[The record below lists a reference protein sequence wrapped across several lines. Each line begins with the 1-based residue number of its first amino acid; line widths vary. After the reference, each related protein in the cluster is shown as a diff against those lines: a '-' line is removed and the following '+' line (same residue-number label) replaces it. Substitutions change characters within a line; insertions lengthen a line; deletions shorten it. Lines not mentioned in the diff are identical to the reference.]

1 MGGIPP
7 PPPPLPGMVGI
18 PPPPPPLPGMGGIP
32 PPPPL
37 LPGMAGDHIE
47 AVVASQFSCPLGSGR
62 PPRKAVKTPT
72 LRMKKLNW
80 QKLPSN
86 VVRVDLKRSMKC
98 EKKPGQAKVSFVLD
112 NSNEEVAAMVQNGD
126 RTKFDVEVL
135 KQLLK
140 LLPEKHEIENL
151 KAFKEEKSKLANAD
165 QFYLLLLQIPS
176 YQLRIECMLSCEET
190 TAVLDMIQ
198 PKAEAIR
205 RACEDLLN
213 SHRLPLFCQLI
224 LKVGNFLNYGSH
236 TGDAD
241 GFKISTL
248 LKLTETKANQT
259 RITLLHHILEEVENS
274 HTDLLE
280 LPKDLEY
287 VSKAA
292 GINLDIIRMES
303 STNLKKLLEL
313 QRKVLSSNDDVKQQ
327 YEKPIQD
334 SIDASRKLEEEFE
347 AIERKREEL
356 ANYLCE
362 DPSKLSLE
370 DIFNTMKTFRDL
382 FIRALK
388 MGGMG
393 TQIWWGQVKKGMAKQ
408 EEVCVIDALLADI
421 RKGFTLRKTKNR
433 HDLDAL
439 PKTSPAESPE
449 ESQSGKSIKD
459 PRAAGQQIEDK
470 TKQNSDGHPS
480 AGTPLSATALMEV
493 GGDVTNAA
501 ASNQALSVNN
511 VGGNLPPESGMESP
525 SVSLVEADGAGQPM
539 PSAGTKQA
547 ESWASLQ
554 LGTKNGSLAF
564 SAASI
569 GTGIRFVSS
578 SSGFALRDQLNGSI
592 SEGQD
597 KECPADGSESYQ
609 LSQEPEIRLSETG
622 LDPGSAQAAPC
633 EEAYQA
639 ESKEM
644 TKENE
649 DPGTD
654 SLLDTSQEKSFS
666 EEPATDSSC
675 STTLPPGQT
684 HTDREKQRPS
694 GKRRK
699 KKRHSKSYSESGSMW
714 AVMPSSSKELVE
726 PDYASLE
733 LLFSVPPT
741 APKEKM
747 RSKLKKKKEITF
759 IGPKKSLLLS
769 IILKQFKCSN
779 EEIAAMIQKGDR
791 SKLDAEILKQ
801 LLKLLPED
809 HEINSLKSCKEEKS
823 ELANADQFYLHLLEV
838 PSYQLRIEC
847 MLICEETKILLE
859 SLWPKAQAMR
869 TACETLLTSHRLPV
883 FCQLILKV
891 GNFLNYEIE
900 KNYTDLLRLPSDL
913 DFVSKAAGIHFEAMR
928 AEAGANL
935 KKLLEIEKRLFLSTD
950 DLKTQ
955 HAKSVQGSLD
965 ASKDLQKE
973 FATIEKKK
981 EELADYLCEDRKILS
996 LEDVFNTMKTFRELF
1011 LKALQGGNNAGHT
1024 VVVDGKEYDFH
1035 LFPSGIINQKAIS
1048 FIGNGVVIHLPG
1060 LFEEAEK
1067 NEKKGLKDWEKR
1079 LIISDRAHIV
1089 FDFHQAVDGLQEVQR
1104 QAQEG
1109 KNIGTTKKG
1118 IGPTYSSKAA
1128 RTGLRICDLLSDFD
1142 EFSSR
1147 FKNLA
1152 QQYKSM
1158 FPTLEVDIEGQL
1170 KKLKGYAEKIRP
1182 MVRDGVYFM
1191 YEALH
1196 GSPKKILVE
1205 GANAAL
1211 LDIDF
1216 GTYPFVTSSN
1226 CTVGGV
1232 CTGLGVPPQH
1242 VGDVYGVVKAY
1253 TTRVGIGAFPTEQ
1266 INEIGDLLQNRG
1278 HEWGVTTG
1286 RKRRCGWLDLV
1297 ILKYAHMING
1307 FTALALTK
1315 LDILDVLDEIKI
1327 GVAYKLGGKRIPYF
1341 PANQEIL
1348 QKVEVEYETMPGWKT
1363 DTTGARKWEDLPP
1376 KAQNYIRC
1384 VENHVGVPVKWVGVG
1399 KSRES
1404 MIQLF

>member
-1 MGGIPP
+1 MIITRSFHLSSINCLVFQVSRSPVSIQLLSILQSLLHLEPSHHSSLLLWESLDAVVNRALLLANDIQGNTVEEVIERLLSIKKHPNKKKGAEHQLSGSANGAVQAELEPCAQTAQSPAGSSNPSKAPTAPSGPPANQKNISSSQLTNCSASLETSNPPPNAAPSPAPPPPSPPPPPSGTATPTSPINAPPAPPLPGNPPPPPPLPSMVGIPPPPPPLPGMGGIPPPPPPLPGMGGIPPPPPPLPGMGGIPPPPPPLPGMGGIPPPPPPLPGMVGIPPPPPPLPGMGGIPPPPLPGMGGIPP

-32 PPPPL
+32 PPPPPL
-37 LPGMAGDHIE
+37 PGMGGIPPPPPPLPGMAGDHVE
-47 AVVASQFSCPLGSGR
+47 AMVASQFSCPLGSGR

-86 VVRVDLKRSMKC
+86 VVRESHSIWASVSSSSEETIEPNYTSIEQLFCFPQTTPKEKTATPVKTEPKEITFLDSKKSLNLNIFLKQFKC
-98 EKKPGQAKVSFVLD
+98 
-112 NSNEEVAAMVQNGD
+112 SNEEVTAMVQNGD

-176 YQLRIECMLSCEET
+176 YQLRIECMLICEET
-190 TAVLDMIQ
+190 TIVLDMIQ

-292 GINLDIIRMES
+292 GINLDIIRTES

-334 SIDASRKLEEEFE
+334 SIDASRNLEEEFE

-388 MGGMG
+388 ENKDRKEQAAKAEKRKKQLEEEEGKRQKGENG
-393 TQIWWGQVKKGMAKQ
+393 KVIKKGMAKQ

-433 HDLDAL
+433 HELDAL

-449 ESQSGKSIKD
+449 ESQSGKSVKD
-459 PRAAGQQIEDK
+459 PRAAGQQIDDK

-480 AGTPLSATALMEV
+480 ASTPLSATALMEV

-511 VGGNLPPESGMESP
+511 VGGNLPPESRMESP

-539 PSAGTKQA
+539 PSAGMKQA
-547 ESWASLQ
+547 DSWASLQ
-554 LGTKNGSLAF
+554 LSTKNGSVAF

-578 SSGFALRDQLNGSI
+578 SSGSALRDQQNGSI

-597 KECPADGSESYQ
+597 KECPADGSESYR
-609 LSQEPEIRLSETG
+609 LAQEPEIRLSEMG
-622 LDPGSAQAAPC
+622 LDPGSAQSVPC
-633 EEAYQA
+633 GEAYQA

-644 TKENE
+644 VKENE

-699 KKRHSKSYSESGSMW
+699 KKRHSKSYSAE
-714 AVMPSSSKELVE
+714 VE
-726 PDYASLE
+726 TD
-733 LLFSVPPT
+733 T
-741 APKEKM
+741 
-747 RSKLKKKKEITF
+747 
-759 IGPKKSLLLS
+759 
-769 IILKQFKCSN
+769 
-779 EEIAAMIQKGDR
+779 GDN
-791 SKLDAEILKQ
+791 K
-801 LLKLLPED
+801 
-809 HEINSLKSCKEEKS
+809 
-823 ELANADQFYLHLLEV
+823 
-838 PSYQLRIEC
+838 
-847 MLICEETKILLE
+847 
-859 SLWPKAQAMR
+859 
-869 TACETLLTSHRLPV
+869 
-883 FCQLILKV
+883 
-891 GNFLNYEIE
+891 
-900 KNYTDLLRLPSDL
+900 
-913 DFVSKAAGIHFEAMR
+913 
-928 AEAGANL
+928 
-935 KKLLEIEKRLFLSTD
+935 
-950 DLKTQ
+950 
-955 HAKSVQGSLD
+955 
-965 ASKDLQKE
+965 
-973 FATIEKKK
+973 
-981 EELADYLCEDRKILS
+981 
-996 LEDVFNTMKTFRELF
+996 
-1011 LKALQGGNNAGHT
+1011 
-1024 VVVDGKEYDFH
+1024 
-1035 LFPSGIINQKAIS
+1035 
-1048 FIGNGVVIHLPG
+1048 
-1060 LFEEAEK
+1060 
-1067 NEKKGLKDWEKR
+1067 
-1079 LIISDRAHIV
+1079 
-1089 FDFHQAVDGLQEVQR
+1089 
-1104 QAQEG
+1104 
-1109 KNIGTTKKG
+1109 TKKG
-1118 IGPTYSSKAA
+1118 
-1128 RTGLRICDLLSDFD
+1128 C
-1142 EFSSR
+1142 
-1147 FKNLA
+1147 
-1152 QQYKSM
+1152 
-1158 FPTLEVDIEGQL
+1158 
-1170 KKLKGYAEKIRP
+1170 
-1182 MVRDGVYFM
+1182 
-1191 YEALH
+1191 
-1196 GSPKKILVE
+1196 
-1205 GANAAL
+1205 
-1211 LDIDF
+1211 
-1216 GTYPFVTSSN
+1216 
-1226 CTVGGV
+1226 
-1232 CTGLGVPPQH
+1232 
-1242 VGDVYGVVKAY
+1242 VV
-1253 TTRVGIGAFPTEQ
+1253 Q
-1266 INEIGDLLQNRG
+1266 
-1278 HEWGVTTG
+1278 
-1286 RKRRCGWLDLV
+1286 
-1297 ILKYAHMING
+1297 
-1307 FTALALTK
+1307 
-1315 LDILDVLDEIKI
+1315 
-1327 GVAYKLGGKRIPYF
+1327 
-1341 PANQEIL
+1341 
-1348 QKVEVEYETMPGWKT
+1348 
-1363 DTTGARKWEDLPP
+1363 
-1376 KAQNYIRC
+1376 
-1384 VENHVGVPVKWVGVG
+1384 
-1399 KSRES
+1399 
-1404 MIQLF
+1404 